1 MLDWGRCLLVVK
13 MLTGNKRASVCLRP
27 FLLGAIG
34 VWAVVPSGCRKG
46 DVVSQPPSEAR
57 PANPLTAAR
66 VSRDEL
72 AARLHAML
80 EAAQD
85 RLPQADE
92 AALKAE
98 LEKNPEWVRLKREF
112 DETTKK
118 IDGLRSA
125 KSGAVGQAQAEGKI
139 SK

>member
-34 VWAVVPSGCRKG
+34 VWAVVLSGCRKDEG
-46 DVVSQPPSEAR
+46 VVSQPPSVVR

-72 AARLHAML
+72 AARLHAIL

-125 KSGAVGQAQAEGKI
+125 KGGAAGRNEGKI